1 MEKGHY
7 GEYSG
12 NAKHSRVT
20 ASNYKAS
27 ERDDAAH
34 IDYLKRDVLYDNH
47 HSHSDAAMTADE
59 KHISHLA
66 GDMKYDKKHH
76 GMSRLQQN
84 DERTGDETIVPLTAQ
99 EQFDQANTALE
110 NFNDSPDGRRIQHL
124 LERGINAKE
133 RDSLINIRK
142 PLDNA
147 YDESFQNLNFPQNGP
162 SRESSELKYMP
173 IEDDMKR
180 GMSRESSE
188 LKYMPIEDDMKRGMS
203 RKEDLN
209 AKALRKKVENYPRP
223 MPANAPRQFTE
234 QAYKRLGRSY
244 ANEGNVGMPTDEYVQ
259 SKYEEYR
266 DGSTGSQTAP
276 GFEARDGMS
285 RKGSKP
291 DYIDIDG
298 DGNKN
303 ESMKKA
309 SDGMSRKSRSERLR
323 GRAVK
328 VSERSG
334 EGQGGYDYENPRV
347 MNMLNRANMLDER
360 SGAFDKKGA
369 KKGRDIGGFLV
380 DERSNELRDNEV
392 TRMMDER
399 SDGMNRMSKYGGNK
413 HDYHRHMDA
422 QGHMTKDGVVGGGKY
437 GKGGHYKDYEGMSRD
452 SYGMERK
459 SCGTKYTGVSRY
471 SSPAAFMGIKRPGRC
486 TPFPNPDCEP
496 GTPQYNLAKRLKPGG
511 DLYKGKKK

>member
-76 GMSRLQQN
+76 GMSR
-84 DERTGDETIVPLTAQ
+84 ESAE
-99 EQFDQANTALE
+99 LE
-110 NFNDSPDGRRIQHL
+110 
-124 LERGINAKE
+124 
-133 RDSLINIRK
+133 
-142 PLDNA
+142 
-147 YDESFQNLNFPQNGP
+147 
-162 SRESSELKYMP
+162 YMP

-180 GMSRESSE
+180 GLSRESSE
-188 LKYMPIEDDMKRGMS
+188 LEYMPIEDDMKRGMS
-203 RKEDLN
+203 RK
-209 AKALRKKVENYPRP
+209 
-223 MPANAPRQFTE
+223 
-234 QAYKRLGRSY
+234 
-244 ANEGNVGMPTDEYVQ
+244 
-259 SKYEEYR
+259 
-266 DGSTGSQTAP
+266 
-276 GFEARDGMS
+276 
-285 RKGSKP
+285 
-291 DYIDIDG
+291 
-298 DGNKN
+298 
-303 ESMKKA
+303 
-309 SDGMSRKSRSERLR
+309 SRSERLR
-323 GRAVK
+323 GKAQKR
-328 VSERSG
+328 SERSG

-360 SGAFDKKGA
+360 SGANNKYPMSDGSGKKVNMTTGSMS
-369 KKGRDIGGFLV
+369 

-392 TRMMDER
+392 NRMMDER

-437 GKGGHYKDYEGMSRD
+437 GKGGHYKDYEG
-452 SYGMERK
+452 
-459 SCGTKYTGVSRY
+459 VSRY

>member
-59 KHISHLA
+59 KHISKLA
-66 GDMKYDKKHH
+66 GDMKYDKRHH
-76 GMSRLQQN
+76 GMSRESAELKYMPIE
-84 DERTGDETIVPLTAQ
+84 DDMKRGMSRESSELTPQ
-99 EQFDQANTALE
+99 EQFDKAEAAL
-110 NFNDSPDGRRIQHL
+110 NAFNDSRDGRRIQKL
-124 LERGINAKE
+124 SEMDANVNTMERVKE
-133 RDSLINIRK
+133 RDSLMGIQK
-142 PLDNA
+142 PFDDA
-147 YDESFQNLNFPQNGP
+147 YDAAAAKLIASRKNAP

-180 GMSRESSE
+180 GMSR
-188 LKYMPIEDDMKRGMS
+188 
-203 RKEDLN
+203 
-209 AKALRKKVENYPRP
+209 
-223 MPANAPRQFTE
+223 
-234 QAYKRLGRSY
+234 
-244 ANEGNVGMPTDEYVQ
+244 
-259 SKYEEYR
+259 
-266 DGSTGSQTAP
+266 
-276 GFEARDGMS
+276 
-285 RKGSKP
+285 KGSKP

-298 DGNKN
+298 DGNKT
-303 ESMKKA
+303 ESMKEA

-347 MNMLNRANMLDER
+347 MNMLNKAKMLDER
-360 SGAFDKKGA
+360 DGAVQGRMKMMMTKHMTAKPKMPVDEKGA
-369 KKGRDIGGFLV
+369 RQGMEIGRAL
-380 DERSNELRDNEV
+380 SNEYDNQKRDEEV
-392 TRMMDER
+392 NRMMEER
-399 SDGMNRMSKYGGNK
+399 GGMNRMSNYGGNK

>member
-34 IDYLKRDVLYDNH
+34 IDYLKRDVLYDDH

-59 KHISHLA
+59 KHISKLA

-76 GMSRLQQN
+76 GMSR
-84 DERTGDETIVPLTAQ
+84 ESAE
-99 EQFDQANTALE
+99 LE
-110 NFNDSPDGRRIQHL
+110 
-124 LERGINAKE
+124 
-133 RDSLINIRK
+133 
-142 PLDNA
+142 
-147 YDESFQNLNFPQNGP
+147 
-162 SRESSELKYMP
+162 YMP

-203 RKEDLN
+203 RK
-209 AKALRKKVENYPRP
+209 
-223 MPANAPRQFTE
+223 
-234 QAYKRLGRSY
+234 
-244 ANEGNVGMPTDEYVQ
+244 
-259 SKYEEYR
+259 
-266 DGSTGSQTAP
+266 
-276 GFEARDGMS
+276 
-285 RKGSKP
+285 GSKP

-298 DGNKN
+298 DGNKT
-303 ESMKKA
+303 ESMKEA

-328 VSERSG
+328 LSERAG

-347 MNMLNRANMLDER
+347 MNMLNKARKLDEKTGLPMNTNMTR
-360 SGAFDKKGA
+360 HIGKKKDAMKPLGQKDTMKPIYSGGNEYDNQK
-369 KKGRDIGGFLV
+369 RD
-380 DERSNELRDNEV
+380 EEMN
-392 TRMMDER
+392 RMMDER
-399 SDGMNRMSKYGGNK
+399 GGMSRMSDWGGNK

-459 SCGTKYTGVSRY
+459 SCGTKYTGPGRY

>member
-1 MEKGHY
+1 MEKGHH

-76 GMSRLQQN
+76 GMSRESADLK
-84 DERTGDETIVPLTAQ
+84 DMALIDIEKGDAE
-99 EQFDQANTALE
+99 
-110 NFNDSPDGRRIQHL
+110 G
-124 LERGINAKE
+124 
-133 RDSLINIRK
+133 
-142 PLDNA
+142 
-147 YDESFQNLNFPQNGP
+147 
-162 SRESSELKYMP
+162 
-173 IEDDMKR
+173 DMK
-180 GMSRESSE
+180 
-188 LKYMPIEDDMKRGMS
+188 KGMS
-203 RKEDLN
+203 RKEDGN
-209 AKALRKKVENYPRP
+209 AKALREQVENYPRP
-223 MPANAPRQFTE
+223 MPTDAPKQFTQ
-234 QAYKRLGRSY
+234 QAYKRLGKSY
-244 ANEGNVGMPTDEYVQ
+244 ANEGNVGMPTDEYVK

-276 GFEARDGMS
+276 GFEARDGV
-285 RKGSKP
+285 
-291 DYIDIDG
+291 
-298 DGNKN
+298 
-303 ESMKKA
+303 
-309 SDGMSRKSRSERLR
+309 SRKSRSERLR
-323 GRAVK
+323 EKAQKR
-328 VSERSG
+328 SERSG
-334 EGQGGYDYENPRV
+334 AESGDYDYEDAKV
-347 MNMLNRANMLDER
+347 AQMLAKAKMLDER
-360 SGAFDKKGA
+360 SGMKST
-369 KKGRDIGGFLV
+369 

-392 TRMMDER
+392 NRMMDER

>member
-34 IDYLKRDVLYDNH
+34 IDYLKRDVLYDDH

-59 KHISHLA
+59 KHISKLA
-66 GDMKYDKKHH
+66 GDMRYDKKHH
-76 GMSRLQQN
+76 GMSR
-84 DERTGDETIVPLTAQ
+84 
-99 EQFDQANTALE
+99 
-110 NFNDSPDGRRIQHL
+110 
-124 LERGINAKE
+124 
-133 RDSLINIRK
+133 
-142 PLDNA
+142 
-147 YDESFQNLNFPQNGP
+147 ESA
-162 SRESSELKYMP
+162 ELKYMP

-180 GMSRESSE
+180 
-188 LKYMPIEDDMKRGMS
+188 
-203 RKEDLN
+203 
-209 AKALRKKVENYPRP
+209 
-223 MPANAPRQFTE
+223 
-234 QAYKRLGRSY
+234 
-244 ANEGNVGMPTDEYVQ
+244 
-259 SKYEEYR
+259 
-266 DGSTGSQTAP
+266 
-276 GFEARDGMS
+276 GMS

-298 DGNKN
+298 DGNKT
-303 ESMKKA
+303 ESMKEA
-309 SDGMSRKSRSERLR
+309 SDGMSRRSRSERLR

-328 VSERSG
+328 LSERSG

-347 MNMLNRANMLDER
+347 MNMLNKANMLDER
-360 SGAFDKKGA
+360 SGAEMKMMMTKHMTA
-369 KKGRDIGGFLV
+369 KPKMKA
-380 DERSNELRDNEV
+380 NEYDNENRDKEMN
-392 TRMMDER
+392 RMMDER
-399 SDGMNRMSKYGGNK
+399 GGMNRMSKYGGNM

-437 GKGGHYKDYEGMSRD
+437 GKGGHYKDYEGMSRE

-459 SCGTKYTGVSRY
+459 SCGTKYTGPSRY

>member
-34 IDYLKRDVLYDNH
+34 IDYLKRDVLYDDH

-59 KHISHLA
+59 KHISKLA

-76 GMSRLQQN
+76 GMSRESADLKYMPIEDDMKRGMSRESSPQ
-84 DERTGDETIVPLTAQ
+84 ELTPQ
-99 EQFDQANTALE
+99 EQFDKAEAAL
-110 NFNDSPDGRRIQHL
+110 NAFNDSRDGRRIQKL
-124 LERGINAKE
+124 SEMDANVNTMERVKE
-133 RDSLINIRK
+133 RDSLMGIQKPFEDVYDASLAKLLASRK
-142 PLDNA
+142 
-147 YDESFQNLNFPQNGP
+147 NGP

-180 GMSRESSE
+180 GMSR
-188 LKYMPIEDDMKRGMS
+188 
-203 RKEDLN
+203 
-209 AKALRKKVENYPRP
+209 
-223 MPANAPRQFTE
+223 
-234 QAYKRLGRSY
+234 
-244 ANEGNVGMPTDEYVQ
+244 
-259 SKYEEYR
+259 
-266 DGSTGSQTAP
+266 
-276 GFEARDGMS
+276 
-285 RKGSKP
+285 KGSKP

-298 DGNKN
+298 DGNKT
-303 ESMKKA
+303 ESMKEA
-309 SDGMSRKSRSERLR
+309 SDGMSRKSKSERLR
-323 GRAVK
+323 ERAVK
-328 VSERSG
+328 KSERSG

-347 MNMLNRANMLDER
+347 MSMLNKAKTLDER
-360 SGAFDKKGA
+360 SGLPMNTNMTRHIGKKKDIEKAA
-369 KKGRDIGGFLV
+369 KQGMEMGRFL
-380 DERSNELRDNEV
+380 DNEYDNQKRDEEMN
-392 TRMMDER
+392 RMMDER
-399 SDGMNRMSKYGGNK
+399 GGMSRMSDWGGNK
-413 HDYHRHMDA
+413 RDYHRHMDA
-422 QGHMTKDGVVGGGKY
+422 QGHMTRDGVVGGGKY

-459 SCGTKYTGVSRY
+459 SCGTKYTGLGRY

>member
-76 GMSRLQQN
+76 GMSRESADLK
-84 DERTGDETIVPLTAQ
+84 DMVLIDIEKGDAE
-99 EQFDQANTALE
+99 
-110 NFNDSPDGRRIQHL
+110 G
-124 LERGINAKE
+124 
-133 RDSLINIRK
+133 
-142 PLDNA
+142 
-147 YDESFQNLNFPQNGP
+147 
-162 SRESSELKYMP
+162 
-173 IEDDMKR
+173 
-180 GMSRESSE
+180 
-188 LKYMPIEDDMKRGMS
+188 DMKRGMS
-203 RKEDLN
+203 RKEDGN
-209 AKALRKKVENYPRP
+209 AKALREQVENYPRP
-223 MPANAPRQFTE
+223 MPTDAPKQFTQ
-234 QAYKRLGRSY
+234 QAYKRLGKSY
-244 ANEGNVGMPTDEYVQ
+244 ANEGNVGMPTDEYVK

-266 DGSTGSQTAP
+266 DGSTGSQAAP
-276 GFEARDGMS
+276 GFEAR
-285 RKGSKP
+285 
-291 DYIDIDG
+291 
-298 DGNKN
+298 
-303 ESMKKA
+303 
-309 SDGMSRKSRSERLR
+309 DGMSRKSRSERLR
-323 GRAVK
+323 GIAVK
-328 VSERSG
+328 LSEREG

-347 MNMLNRANMLDER
+347 MNMLNKATMLDER
-360 SGAFDKKGA
+360 SGANNKYPMSDGSGKKVNMTTGSMSDE
-369 KKGRDIGGFLV
+369 RSN
-380 DERSNELRDNEV
+380 ERSNELRDNEV
-392 TRMMDER
+392 NRMMDER